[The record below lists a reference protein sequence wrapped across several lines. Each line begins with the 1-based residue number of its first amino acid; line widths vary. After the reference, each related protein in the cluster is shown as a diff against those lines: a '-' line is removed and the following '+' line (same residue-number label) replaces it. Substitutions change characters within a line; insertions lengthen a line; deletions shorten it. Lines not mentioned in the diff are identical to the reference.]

1 MIVLSLLATPEEM
14 QWVPRHMVRRS
25 HGGLAGELLDR
36 GIRGTPG
43 TATIAHVDAR
53 LAKRRSRS
61 GVNPSM
67 SCGEASLSRPSASI
81 MRNLEVLNN
90 FSGIDII
97 CEL

>member
-1 MIVLSLLATPEEM
+1 MA
-14 QWVPRHMVRRS
+14 
-25 HGGLAGELLDR
+25 GLAGELWIGGYGDAR
-36 GIRGTPG
+36 DSNH
-43 TATIAHVDAR
+43 AVDAR

-67 SCGEASLSRPSASI
+67 SCGEASLRSASI